1 MAISTT
7 NSFGSSLLIA
17 TFKIFENSLRH
28 KRLYLLV
35 EGIITSP
42 ILKLVIQK
50 ISAKWEREIFGLME
64 ESAKFLFG
72 EENYSHK
79 RAILSETC
87 GEDGGYILANACEVP
102 IDAKFE
108 NILAM
113 KRAIAK
119 YGWYR
124 A

>member
-17 TFKIFENSLRH
+17 TFKIFEISSRH

-42 ILKLVIQK
+42 LLKQVIQK
-50 ISAKWEREIFGLME
+50 ISAKLEKELFGLTE

-79 RAILSETC
+79 RAILSEFL
-87 GEDGGYILANACEVP
+87 YIFLEKYRQTLKRSDHVQ
-102 IDAKFE
+102 
-108 NILAM
+108 NIS
-113 KRAIAK
+113 
-119 YGWYR
+119 
-124 A
+124 